1 MTNTNPTKTNPTN
14 TNPTNTAAT
23 TAVTTP
29 PAASP
34 SRRERD
40 DLAGLLERQR
50 SFLRY
55 TTAGLDDDRAT
66 RRTTVSELTL
76 AGLVKHVAATE
87 RAWIAFAGGDTAAV
101 SPEGAERWA
110 DEFRM
115 LPGETLAGLLEAYA
129 DTARATE
136 RFLATAELDA
146 THPLPEAPWFE
157 PGSRWSVRQV
167 LLHIAVETAQHA
179 GHADIIRESLD
190 GQRTMG

>member
-1 MTNTNPTKTNPTN
+1 MTNSNPTTTNPTTTNPTT
-14 TNPTNTAAT
+14 TNPTNTAATT

-50 SFLRY
+50 SVLRC

-87 RAWIAFAGGDTAAV
+87 RAWIALAGGDTAAV

-115 LPGETLAGLLEAYA
+115 LPGETL
-129 DTARATE
+129 
-136 RFLATAELDA
+136 
-146 THPLPEAPWFE
+146 
-157 PGSRWSVRQV
+157 
-167 LLHIAVETAQHA
+167 
-179 GHADIIRESLD
+179 
-190 GQRTMG
+190 